1 MEEQP
6 TTPAETPEPEAPPAE
21 EPVAE
26 PEPEA
31 KSEEPKMTSSHW
43 RHLHRFKVWYSSH
56 KKWSIPATVIIV
68 LAILGA
74 VPFTRYHV
82 AGLVLKKDFTI
93 QVTDS
98 VTNTPVSGATVST
111 GAISAT
117 ADGSG
122 KVTLRSVKVGPHTF
136 SISKKYYK
144 DGSISAV
151 VPILR
156 QKTTPSVLFVATGR
170 QVKIK
175 VTNLISGKV
184 LGAVEIQVAGTTAK
198 TASDGTA
205 TAVLPAD
212 TSTQKATLSLD
223 GYNNASVTVKISN
236 KDVAEND
243 FKLTPAGK
251 VYFLSKRTG
260 SLDVMKANLDGTSA
274 ETVVAGTGNEE
285 QGNTFLQQ
293 SPDGKYVALVAKRT
307 TTDPTPQLYVLAT
320 ADDKLLQADSGNAV
334 FNMTGWVGD
343 SLVYTVARQDL
354 PAWQQGLNKLK
365 SYDATSG
372 KNTLL
377 DQSAGSDAATGVN
390 ENYQMVMI
398 SGNNVIYGKTWS
410 YTIDATNLTGKHASL
425 QIIGIDGQNHQ
436 AVATY
441 PATDIVQFVP
451 HSPVALYISDETA
464 DLATTTYFDYTAGS
478 TPKPASLSG
487 NQLYAGSY
495 FYFFSASGSQTFW
508 SEPRDGKYALVLADG
523 SGANPKTIAN
533 LSDYSAYS
541 WYTDNYLLVTKG
553 NSELYVMDTHGDPAI
568 KVTDFQPAYG
578 GGY

>member
-6 TTPAETPEPEAPPAE
+6 TAPAETPEPEVPPAE

-26 PEPEA
+26 PEPEP
-31 KSEEPKMTSSHW
+31 KSEEPKTTGSHW
-43 RHLHRFKVWYSSH
+43 RHLHRFKAWYGSH
-56 KKWSIPATVIIV
+56 KKYSIPATVLIV

-74 VPFTRYHV
+74 VPFTRYHA

-122 KVTLRSVKVGPHTF
+122 KVTLRSVRVGPHTF

-156 QKTTPSVLFVATGR
+156 QKTTPSILFVATGR

-205 TAVLPAD
+205 IAVLPAD

-223 GYNNASVTVKISN
+223 GYNVASVTVKISN

-251 VYFLSKRTG
+251 IYFLSKRTG
-260 SLDVMKANLDGTSA
+260 SLDVMKANLDGSKA

-365 SYDATSG
+365 SYDATNG

-377 DQSAGSDAATGVN
+377 DQSAGSDASSGVN
-390 ENYQMVMI
+390 ENYQTVMI

-410 YTIDATNLTGKHASL
+410 YTADATNLTGKHASL

-436 AVATY
+436 PITTY
-441 PATDIVQFVP
+441 PATDIVQFIP
-451 HSPVALYISDETA
+451 RSPVALYISDETA
-464 DLATTTYFDYTAGS
+464 DLATTTYFDYTAGG
-478 TPKPASLSG
+478 TPKQVSLSG
-487 NQLYAGSY
+487 NQLYASSY

-508 SEPRDGKYALVLADG
+508 SEPRDGKYALVLGD
-523 SGANPKTIAN
+523 SNGASPKTIAN
-533 LSDYSAYS
+533 LSDYSAYG
-541 WYTDNYLLVTKG
+541 WYTDNYLLVTKSA
-553 NSELYVMDTHGDPAI
+553 SELYIMDTHGDPAI

-578 GGY
+578 VGH

>member
-6 TTPAETPEPEAPPAE
+6 TTPAETPEPQAPPAE
-21 EPVAE
+21 EPVAG
-26 PEPEA
+26 PETEQV
-31 KSEEPKMTSSHW
+31 SEKPAAPGSHW
-43 RHLHRFKVWYSSH
+43 RHLHRFKAWYGSH
-56 KKWSIPATVIIV
+56 KKWSIPATIIIL

-74 VPFTRYHV
+74 VPFTRYHA

-98 VTNTPVSGATVST
+98 VANTPVSGATVSDGT
-111 GAISAT
+111 ISTT

-122 KVTLRSVKVGPHTF
+122 KATLRGVKVGPHAF
-136 SISKKYYK
+136 LISKKYYK
-144 DGSISAV
+144 DVRISAV

-156 QKTTPSVLFVATGR
+156 QKTTPNILFVATGR

-175 VTNLISGKV
+175 VINLISGKV

-212 TSTQKATLSLD
+212 ASTQKATLSLD
-223 GYNNASVTVKISN
+223 GYNDASVSVKISN

-260 SLDVMKANLDGTSA
+260 SVDVMKANLDGTKA

-365 SYDATSG
+365 SYDATNG

-377 DQSAGSDAATGVN
+377 DQSAGSDASSGVN
-390 ENYQMVMI
+390 ENYQTVMI

-410 YTIDATNLTGKHASL
+410 YTADATNLTGKHASL

-436 AVATY
+436 PITTY
-441 PATDIVQFVP
+441 PATDIVQFIP
-451 HSPVALYISDETA
+451 RSPVALYISDETA
-464 DLATTTYFDYTAGS
+464 DLATTTYFDYTAGG
-478 TPKPASLSG
+478 TPKQVSLSG
-487 NQLYAGSY
+487 NQLYASSY

-508 SEPRDGKYALVLADG
+508 SEPRDGKYALVLGD
-523 SGANPKTIAN
+523 SNGASPKTIAN
-533 LSDYSAYS
+533 LSDYSAYG
-541 WYTDNYLLVTKG
+541 WYTDNYLLVTKSA
-553 NSELYVMDTHGDPAI
+553 SELYIMDTHGDPAI

-578 GGY
+578 VGH

>member
-21 EPVAE
+21 EPVADPE
-26 PEPEA
+26 PEP
-31 KSEEPKMTSSHW
+31 KSEEPKPVSSHW
-43 RHLHRFKVWYSSH
+43 RHLHRFKAWYGSH

-74 VPFTRYHV
+74 VPFTRYHA

-98 VTNTPVSGATVST
+98 VASTPVSGATVSA
-111 GAISAT
+111 GSISAT

-122 KVTLRSVKVGPHTF
+122 KATLRGVKVGPHSF
-136 SISKKYYK
+136 LISKKYYK
-144 DGSISAV
+144 DGRISAV

-212 TSTQKATLSLD
+212 ASTQKATLSLD
-223 GYNNASVTVKISN
+223 GYNDASVTVKISN

-274 ETVVAGTGNEE
+274 ETVIAGTGNEE

-307 TTDPTPQLYVLAT
+307 ATDPTPQLYVLAT

-377 DQSAGSDAATGVN
+377 DQSAGSDAAAGVN

-398 SGNNVIYGKTWS
+398 SGNNVVYGKTWS
-410 YTIDATNLTGKHASL
+410 YTADATNLTGKHASL

-436 AVATY
+436 SVATY
-441 PATDIVQFVP
+441 LATDIVQFVP

-464 DLATTTYFDYTAGS
+464 DLATTTYFDYTAGGV
-478 TPKPASLSG
+478 PKQVSLSG

-495 FYFFSASGSQTFW
+495 LYFFSASGSQTFW
-508 SEPRDGKYALVLADG
+508 SEPRDGKYALVLGD
-523 SGANPKTIAN
+523 SNGASPKTIQN
-533 LSDYSAYS
+533 LSDYSAYG
-541 WYTDNYLLVTKG
+541 WYTDNYLLVTKSA
-553 NSELYVMDTHGDPAI
+553 SELYIMDTHGDPAI